1 MVFLTIIVF
10 IIVLGLLIFSHEFG
24 HFISAKLSGIKV
36 EEFAFGFPPTIW
48 KKKKGDTV
56 YMINSLPL
64 GGYVKMLGEEENVN
78 NPRSYS
84 SQPTRKKIFVVV
96 AGVMM
101 NLVLAWLLLSAG
113 FAIGM
118 APILSEP
125 NQING
130 KIIKSSVIVAEVV
143 AGSAADKAGL
153 KVEDQIEY
161 FVSAEGTKTPI
172 IAGQDLTNF
181 TTSHKNQTISIV
193 IKRTGVESTLS
204 AKLSDDATQPLG
216 ISSINN
222 TVVRVPVYYALVA
235 GAIETG
241 KVFKLTFDFLAGF
254 FKNLFTTGQVEKGVG
269 GPVAIYV
276 YTGMAV
282 KLGVMAV
289 LQFIAILSVNL
300 ALINILPLPALDG
313 GKILFIILR
322 KIFGKRFIAEKIEN
336 YIHTGGLIALF
347 ILIALVTIKDI
358 KNLF

>member
-1 MVFLTIIVF
+1 
-10 IIVLGLLIFSHEFG
+10 LLIIAHEFG

-48 KKKKGDTV
+48 KKKKGDTL
-56 YMINSLPL
+56 YMINALPL
-64 GGYVKMLGEEENVN
+64 GGYVKMLGEEENVKD
-78 NPRSYS
+78 PRSYS
-84 SQPTRKKIFVVV
+84 SQPARKKVLVVV
-96 AGVMM
+96 AGVVM
-101 NLVLAWLLLSAG
+101 NLVLAWVLLSIG
-113 FAIGM
+113 FAVGM
-118 APILSEP
+118 APLLSEP
-125 NQING
+125 NQIDG
-130 KIIKSSVIVAEVV
+130 TIIKSSVIVAEVV
-143 AGSAADKAGL
+143 ANSPADKSGL

-161 FVSAEGTKTPI
+161 FLAADGTKTTV

-193 IKRTGVESTLS
+193 IKRAGVESTLT
-204 AKLSDDATQPLG
+204 ANLSNDETQPLG
-216 ISSINN
+216 VSSINN
-222 TVVRVPVYYALVA
+222 TIVRVPWYHAPVA

-241 KVFKLTFDFLAGF
+241 KVFKLTFDFLVGF
-254 FKNLFTTGQVEKGVG
+254 FKNLFVTGQVEKGVG

-276 YTGMAV
+276 YTGLAV
-282 KLGVMAV
+282 KMGFMAV

-322 KIFGKRFIAEKIEN
+322 RILGKHFIKEKIEN